1 MLTVRFWYISF
12 PSLHDLDV
20 KIPYATLCGG
30 LYYTKKYFFLFLN
43 LRSVPKVIQLQE
55 NLLSF
60 DILIKLLNKGDFILV
75 KRFLLPSSPS
85 LLRLPFFMEYASH
98 FSFQVVFT
106 TLTSFSHVGIS

>member
-43 LRSVPKVIQLQE
+43 LRSIPKVIQLQE

-60 DILIKLLNKGDFILV
+60 DILIKLEQ
-75 KRFLLPSSPS
+75 R
-85 LLRLPFFMEYASH
+85 
-98 FSFQVVFT
+98 
-106 TLTSFSHVGIS
+106 